1 MDTVVT
7 DIGHT
12 IVPKST
18 QQNADD
24 FVVGPRTILITR
36 VSLTDA
42 PDQPVAVYFEG
53 DDGKPYL
60 PCKTCRRIMVHVWGA
75 DAKAYAGRS
84 MTLYRDDKVMFGGVA
99 VGGIRISHMSHIDRE
114 VTMALT
120 VTRANRKPF
129 TVKPLRLVQAPRQSR
144 QDGSDRSQTSEG
156 GGPPLTLSQ
165 RAEMCEKR
173 IGEAASTIKLAAVWK
188 AAAALREDLDAA
200 DPERL
205 VELEAAF
212 TTRNDELRAAE
223 REQD

>member
-1 MDTVVT
+1 MT

-36 VSLTDA
+36 VSLTDT

-75 DAKAYAGRS
+75 DAKTYAGRS

-99 VGGIRISHMSHIDRE
+99 VGGIRISHMSHIDRD

-129 TVKPLRLVQAPRQSR
+129 TVKPLRIVQASR
-144 QDGSDRSQTSEG
+144 QTQQQGGQAPDGGDA
-156 GGPPLTLSQ
+156 PLTLSQ

-188 AAAALREDLDAA
+188 AAAALRADLAA
-200 DPERL
+200 DDPERL
-205 VELEAAF
+205 VELEATF

-223 REQD
+223 REED

>member
-1 MDTVVT
+1 MT

-36 VSLTDA
+36 VSLTDT

-75 DAKAYAGRS
+75 DAKTYAGRS

-129 TVKPLRLVQAPRQSR
+129 TVKPLRIVQASR
-144 QDGSDRSQTSEG
+144 QTQQQGGQAPDGGDA
-156 GGPPLTLSQ
+156 PLTLSQ